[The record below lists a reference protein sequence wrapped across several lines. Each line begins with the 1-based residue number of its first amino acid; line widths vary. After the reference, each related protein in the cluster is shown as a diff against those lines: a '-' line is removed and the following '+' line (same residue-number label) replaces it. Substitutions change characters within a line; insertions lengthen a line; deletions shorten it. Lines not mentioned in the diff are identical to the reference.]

1 MLDIKT
7 RTKLHKFIVERF
19 SLEEFLFLCQS
30 NFDEFYMAHQGS
42 SLTRLKLAQELVEYC
57 ERRGLEHNLTMALQS
72 ERPRPWENTFGPPAP
87 SPEDEITALK
97 DKLKVAEEKIAHLT
111 KEIEALKAAQPTAV
125 PSITVWIPHQL
136 KADSGLAR
144 EGFSDIRGYDPV
156 PVIQLNEKF
165 GYGVLVY
172 PATSAQDLSQLK
184 TLLTEQLNIP
194 VGKIG
199 LVVYKE
205 GERIEGGFEA
215 LKGFGP
221 FSFANFPSTIAQ
233 QVKSVSQRLT
243 A

>member
-1 MLDIKT
+1 MSARPT
-7 RTKLHKFIVERF
+7 RTELREFIVERF
-19 SLEEFLFLCQS
+19 SRDELSLLCADH
-30 NFDEFYMAHQGS
+30 FDQFHTDDPEWRSMFPKFAQALVDYCYRHS
-42 SLTRLKLAQELVEYC
+42 KLDTLI
-57 ERRGLEHNLTMALQS
+57 LALQS
-72 ERPRPWENTFGPPAP
+72 KRPIAWQETFAPPAP

-97 DKLKVAEEKIAHLT
+97 DKLKAAEEKIAHLT
-111 KEIEALKAAQPTAV
+111 KENEALKAAQPTAG

-144 EGFSDIRGYDPV
+144 EGFSDIRGYDPL

-172 PATSAQDLSQLK
+172 PATSAQDLSQLN
-184 TLLTEQLNIP
+184 TLLTERLNIP

>member
-1 MLDIKT
+1 MSARPT
-7 RTKLHKFIVERF
+7 RTELREFIVERF
-19 SLEEFLFLCQS
+19 SR
-30 NFDEFYMAHQGS
+30 DEFNLLCRDHFDRFYTTNQGS
-42 SLTRLKLAQELVEYC
+42 PLTMQQLSQELVDYC
-57 ERRGLEHNLTMALQS
+57 ERRDVVEALIKALQK
-72 ERPRPWENTFGPPAP
+72 ERPKPWENTFGPPAP

-111 KEIEALKAAQPTAV
+111 KEIEALKAAQPTAG

-144 EGFSDIRGYDPV
+144 EGFSDIRGYDPL